1 MADIIK
7 QIQDI
12 SIEIDMHQLQQFR
25 IAIDE
30 FNAMVADGLTTHR
43 GYNLQSI
50 EQAKDIGI
58 NYSVATNDA

>member
-12 SIEIDMHQLQQFR
+12 NIDVDKCQLQQYKS
-25 IAIDE
+25 AIDK
-30 FNAMVADGLTTHR
+30 FNSMVAEGLATRR

-50 EQAKDIGI
+50 E
-58 NYSVATNDA
+58 

>member
-12 SIEIDMHQLQQFR
+12 NIDVDKCQLQQYKS
-25 IAIDE
+25 AIDK
-30 FNAMVADGLTTHR
+30 FNSMVAEGLTTRR

-50 EQAKDIGI
+50 EQVKNIGI
-58 NYSVATNDA
+58 NYSITI

>member
-12 SIEIDMHQLQQFR
+12 NIDVDKCQLQQYKS
-25 IAIDE
+25 AIDK
-30 FNAMVADGLTTHR
+30 FNSMVAEGLATRR

-50 EQAKDIGI
+50 EQVKNIEI
-58 NYSVATNDA
+58 NYSITI